1 MMTTSVGTTGGL
13 EAALQADIERLQD
26 EGKTERQQV
35 KGVHQLAL
43 AQQGQN
49 IAKLKDEA
57 KQIGGFSIFT
67 FILDL
72 IVGFTGTIGDY
83 FSPLTA
89 QVSKML
95 DAGGNFARKIYS
107 LVEFINKEP
116 KSKNKS

>member
-1 MMTTSVGTTGGL
+1 MITTAIGTTGGL
-13 EAALQADIERLQD
+13 EAALQADMERLQD

-43 AQQGQN
+43 AQQNQN
-49 IAKLKDEA
+49 VAKLKDEA
-57 KQIGGFSIFT
+57 DQIGGFGIFT

-72 IVGFTGTIGDY
+72 IVGFTGTIGEY
-83 FSPLTA
+83 FSPLTK

-107 LVEFINKEP
+107 LVEFVNKDP
-116 KSKNKS
+116 KK